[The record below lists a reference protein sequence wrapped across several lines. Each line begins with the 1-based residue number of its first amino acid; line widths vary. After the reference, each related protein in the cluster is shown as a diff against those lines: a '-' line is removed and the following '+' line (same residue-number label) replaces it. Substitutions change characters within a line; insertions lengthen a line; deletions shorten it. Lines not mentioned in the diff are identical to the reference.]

1 MVIKPEERRRI
12 YWTMVSVDT
21 LAWVEGELSTI
32 CSRAIEMAQWTY
44 RGSCGDPSITS
55 FSTIEN
61 GPFMARCGFEFHGTE
76 VAYAPRWS
84 VP

>member
-1 MVIKPEERRRI
+1 
-12 YWTMVSVDT
+12 
-21 LAWVEGELSTI
+21 
-32 CSRAIEMAQWTY
+32 MAQWTY